1 MLQGQPPG
9 TVIKCVTAEVTKN
22 QNGACIKLT
31 GLQGS
36 DLTEQQLSLVHQQV
50 KQQLVKKGN
59 ASNSLMRI
67 FIHICHANSRNNH
80 LNKFLSF
87 DFAYTAQE
95 QNGNQA
101 LGPTKIYLAVQPAQT
116 QLPLTQVSI

>member
-1 MLQGQPPG
+1 MFRIPAALEQSLLQGQPPG

-50 KQQLVKKGN
+50 KQQLVKKGKEFFN
-59 ASNSLMRI
+59 TCFESNSLP
-67 FIHICHANSRNNH
+67 C
-80 LNKFLSF
+80 K
-87 DFAYTAQE
+87 
-95 QNGNQA
+95 
-101 LGPTKIYLAVQPAQT
+101 QPQ
-116 QLPLTQVSI
+116 